1 MCIFKNDLKLMKLV
15 VYCFL
20 FCLFPVSSS
29 SSSSDPPPSSIW
41 DLISYISATPPKV
54 SKAEKLCKE
63 GRLPRA
69 KDTAITPVSMGGA
82 KTLDVFVLRRLAYSA
97 EMINV
102 IACLVDND
110 VIEVNQT
117 VDGGAALLIAAVEKK
132 HVRLTTS
139 LLMRNATRPVN
150 IISEAISNR
159 LIVLEITQN
168 LLMKN
173 LVRKSLSPPLETM
186 EYAKWLAGMVSSFE
200 QHLPITEAKKPAT
213 AFVALL
219 KNSNV
224 VTAFFNSSNSR
235 NTGAQVLVSP
245 KTLKKPSTNL
255 SLSLLDTADIE
266 HVSIIANCLSS
277 ILVSVLTSPLNAPS
291 SSKETSS
298 KGLLFYQDARGRT
311 PLHHAAAHG
320 NKPAAITMINVL
332 LRDTGKEIAMQEWL
346 SMRDVAG
353 FTSAELAC
361 IYGHVSFA
369 WYLYNGGGEDGDVS
383 EKKMDPKFCEK
394 IVNSYSET
402 KKKKKTKTLKN
413 GKNVISDE
421 EEEEEEEEE
430 ENDESIDSLITPSL
444 VDTNSV
450 NENDTGGWLS
460 SYTNLPQDG
469 YDSLRAVEKNLLTR
483 HNKLIK
489 QNDKNNLTEKKDHI
503 LLPSSFSL
511 YKTDCDVDVISAN
524 EFTSKYFYTK
534 AYSVNR
540 PLLIRGLALDWK
552 IRSLFTKEALL
563 SRNSSNAIFFPST
576 SPFGRPFHE
585 VSISANR
592 AGKGRRGEKGN
603 RFNTTLSDF
612 IHSLTDISEDKLSL
626 DSSPLYIYEPLKVT
640 TRGKNNIESDED
652 YTHMS
657 IIEGF
662 ELIPSFLRFEIPGLQ
677 ETTQASIEQVKRAI
691 TSKSK
696 SISKSKSSKKLSQVS
711 SIYSNRTG
719 LVLSR
724 PSPTPQFYLGGP
736 GSGSPLHI
744 HKDAFNTLMYGKKR
758 WFLISPASALY
769 STVPIST
776 WVVNTSLDGPK
787 APKGLQ
793 MCTQNAGDVL
803 YIPHGWAHGVLN
815 LETSVGVAVEF
826 SSILQE

>member
-1 MCIFKNDLKLMKLV
+1 MCIFKNDNLKLMKIV
-15 VYCFL
+15 VFCFL

-173 LVRKSLSPPLETM
+173 LVRKSLSPPLETI

-200 QHLPITEAKKPAT
+200 QHLPFTEAKKPAT

-369 WYLYNGGGEDGDVS
+369 WYLYNGGGEDGDIS

-402 KKKKKTKTLKN
+402 KKKKTKSLKN

-421 EEEEEEEEE
+421 EDEEEEEEEAE
-430 ENDESIDSLITPSL
+430 TIDSIITPSL
-444 VDTNSV
+444 VDSISV

-469 YDSLRAVEKNLLTR
+469 YDSLCAVEKNLLTR

-511 YKTDCDVDVISAN
+511 YKTNCDVDVISAN

-612 IHSLTDISEDKLSL
+612 IHSLSDISEDKLSL

-677 ETTQASIEQVKRAI
+677 ETTQASIEQAIRATKL

-776 WVVNTSLDGPK
+776 WVVNTSLEGPK